1 MAQAQVRVLPS
12 ARNTVM
18 VVDDQSTG
26 RAILEQVVRS
36 LDDRVLVESFARP
49 VDAVVWAT
57 RHVSDLVLVDYMM
70 PDMDGIEFAKRL
82 RALPGYE
89 HVPIVMVT
97 VHDDRKVRYAAL
109 DAGITDFLTK
119 PVDARECLARCRNL
133 LTLRRQQL
141 ALEDRRRLL
150 EHMVED
156 ATREVREREK
166 ETLLRLAR
174 AGEFR
179 DEETGFHLIRMS
191 RYSRLIASAIGLE
204 RDEAETVELAAPL
217 HDIGKI
223 GIPDQI
229 LLKPGKLDDAEWEV
243 MRRHPVIGHEILKGS
258 ASKYVRMGALIAL
271 GHHEKYDGSGYPN
284 GLVGDHIPLC
294 ARIVAVADVY
304 DALTTARPYKG
315 AWKSAQ
321 ALRIPARRSAASTS
335 TRAWSTPSARCRR
348 RSSRCRTS
356 GASRPRRRAAADGRA
371 GRSGEICSGC
381 ARASPRGPTPST
393 SRASLRLI
401 IGALL
406 VRVPAAGHA
415 RRYEREMILWIGGA
429 QFVLG
434 AAHLPAHRLH
444 DAHLAGAARVR
455 AARRRRARS
464 PAYMALCGESA
475 APLFLIYIWVTLG
488 SGFRFG
494 AALPGLR
501 AGDER
506 RRLRHRDLP
515 ERRGGASTPRS
526 ASGCWSAC
534 SPSACTCC
542 RWCGA
547 CSTRWRAPRRPTRRS
562 AASSRW

>member
-1 MAQAQVRVLPS
+1 MARAQVRVLP
-12 ARNTVM
+12 AVRNTVM

-36 LDDRVLVESFARP
+36 VDERVIVEGFARP

-57 RHVSDLVLVDYMM
+57 RHIADLVLVDYMM
-70 PDMDGIEFAKRL
+70 PDMDGIEFVKRL

-133 LTLRRQQL
+133 LTLRRQHL
-141 ALEDRRRLL
+141 VLEDRRRLL

-179 DEETGFHLIRMS
+179 DEETGYHLIRMS
-191 RYSRLIASAIGLE
+191 RYSRLIANALGLD

-229 LLKPGKLDDAEWEV
+229 LLKPAKLDAAEWQV

-304 DALTTARPYKG
+304 DALTSVRPYK
-315 AWKSAQ
+315 
-321 ALRIPARRSAASTS
+321 P
-335 TRAWSTPSARCRR
+335 AWSTENALEYV
-348 RSSRCRTS
+348 SSQA
-356 GASRPRRRAAADGRA
+356 GKHFDPRLVEAFIAAKREVMQVQNEWRDPAQ
-371 GRSGEICSGC
+371 
-381 ARASPRGPTPST
+381 PR
-393 SRASLRLI
+393 
-401 IGALL
+401 
-406 VRVPAAGHA
+406 
-415 RRYEREMILWIGGA
+415 
-429 QFVLG
+429 
-434 AAHLPAHRLH
+434 
-444 DAHLAGAARVR
+444 
-455 AARRRRARS
+455 
-464 PAYMALCGESA
+464 
-475 APLFLIYIWVTLG
+475 
-488 SGFRFG
+488 
-494 AALPGLR
+494 
-501 AGDER
+501 
-506 RRLRHRDLP
+506 
-515 ERRGGASTPRS
+515 
-526 ASGCWSAC
+526 
-534 SPSACTCC
+534 
-542 RWCGA
+542 
-547 CSTRWRAPRRPTRRS
+547 
-562 AASSRW
+562 

>member
-1 MAQAQVRVLPS
+1 MAKAQIHLLPA

-26 RAILEQVVRS
+26 RAILEQVVRG
-36 LDDRVLVESFARP
+36 LDERVVIEGFARP

-70 PDMDGIEFAKRL
+70 PDMDGIEFVKRL

-109 DAGITDFLTK
+109 DAGITDFLSK

-179 DEETGFHLIRMS
+179 DEETGYHLIRMS
-191 RYSRLIASAIGLE
+191 RYSRLIANALALE
-204 RDEAETVELAAPL
+204 LDEVETVELAAPL

-229 LLKPGKLDDAEWEV
+229 LLKPDKLDALEWDV

-294 ARIVAVADVY
+294 ARVVAIADVY
-304 DALTTARPYKG
+304 DALTSVRPYKS
-315 AWKSAQ
+315 AWTSERAFEYVAAQ
-321 ALRIPARRSAASTS
+321 AGRHFDPRLADAFAGLKKEVLQIQSEWRDVPLSA
-335 TRAWSTPSARCRR
+335 
-348 RSSRCRTS
+348 
-356 GASRPRRRAAADGRA
+356 
-371 GRSGEICSGC
+371 
-381 ARASPRGPTPST
+381 
-393 SRASLRLI
+393 
-401 IGALL
+401 
-406 VRVPAAGHA
+406 
-415 RRYEREMILWIGGA
+415 
-429 QFVLG
+429 
-434 AAHLPAHRLH
+434 
-444 DAHLAGAARVR
+444 
-455 AARRRRARS
+455 
-464 PAYMALCGESA
+464 
-475 APLFLIYIWVTLG
+475 
-488 SGFRFG
+488 
-494 AALPGLR
+494 
-501 AGDER
+501 
-506 RRLRHRDLP
+506 
-515 ERRGGASTPRS
+515 
-526 ASGCWSAC
+526 
-534 SPSACTCC
+534 
-542 RWCGA
+542 
-547 CSTRWRAPRRPTRRS
+547 
-562 AASSRW
+562 

>member
-1 MAQAQVRVLPS
+1 MGKPQVRALP
-12 ARNTVM
+12 AVRNTVM

-36 LDDRVLVESFARP
+36 LDERVHVEGFARP

-57 RHVSDLVLVDYMM
+57 RHVADLVLVDYLM
-70 PDMDGIEFAKRL
+70 PDMDGIELVKRL

-89 HVPIVMVT
+89 HIPIVMVT

-133 LTLRRQQL
+133 LTLRRQHL
-141 ALEDRRRLL
+141 VLEDRRRLL

-179 DEETGFHLIRMS
+179 DEETGYHLIRMS
-191 RYSRLIASAIGLE
+191 RYSRLIANALGLD

-229 LLKPGKLDDAEWEV
+229 LLKSGKLDAAEWQV

-304 DALTTARPYKG
+304 DALTSVRPYKP
-315 AWKSAQ
+315 AWTTENALEYVASQAGKHFDPRLVEAFLGVRPEVLQVQSEWRDPAQ
-321 ALRIPARRSAASTS
+321 
-335 TRAWSTPSARCRR
+335 
-348 RSSRCRTS
+348 
-356 GASRPRRRAAADGRA
+356 PR
-371 GRSGEICSGC
+371 
-381 ARASPRGPTPST
+381 
-393 SRASLRLI
+393 
-401 IGALL
+401 
-406 VRVPAAGHA
+406 
-415 RRYEREMILWIGGA
+415 
-429 QFVLG
+429 
-434 AAHLPAHRLH
+434 
-444 DAHLAGAARVR
+444 
-455 AARRRRARS
+455 
-464 PAYMALCGESA
+464 
-475 APLFLIYIWVTLG
+475 
-488 SGFRFG
+488 
-494 AALPGLR
+494 
-501 AGDER
+501 
-506 RRLRHRDLP
+506 
-515 ERRGGASTPRS
+515 
-526 ASGCWSAC
+526 
-534 SPSACTCC
+534 
-542 RWCGA
+542 
-547 CSTRWRAPRRPTRRS
+547 
-562 AASSRW
+562 

>member
-1 MAQAQVRVLPS
+1 MARAQVRVLP
-12 ARNTVM
+12 AVRNTVM

-36 LDDRVLVESFARP
+36 VDERVIVEGFARP

-57 RHVSDLVLVDYMM
+57 RHIADLVLVDYMM
-70 PDMDGIEFAKRL
+70 PDMDGIEFVKRL

-133 LTLRRQQL
+133 LTLRRQHL
-141 ALEDRRRLL
+141 VLEDRRRLL

-179 DEETGFHLIRMS
+179 DEETGYHLIRMS
-191 RYSRLIASAIGLE
+191 RYSRLIANALGLD

-229 LLKPGKLDDAEWEV
+229 LLKPAKLDAAEWQV

-304 DALTTARPYKG
+304 DALTSVRPYK
-315 AWKSAQ
+315 
-321 ALRIPARRSAASTS
+321 P
-335 TRAWSTPSARCRR
+335 AWSTENALEYV
-348 RSSRCRTS
+348 
-356 GASRPRRRAAADGRA
+356 ASQAGKHFDPRLVEAFIAAKREVMQVQNEWRDPAQ
-371 GRSGEICSGC
+371 
-381 ARASPRGPTPST
+381 PR
-393 SRASLRLI
+393 
-401 IGALL
+401 
-406 VRVPAAGHA
+406 
-415 RRYEREMILWIGGA
+415 
-429 QFVLG
+429 
-434 AAHLPAHRLH
+434 
-444 DAHLAGAARVR
+444 
-455 AARRRRARS
+455 
-464 PAYMALCGESA
+464 
-475 APLFLIYIWVTLG
+475 
-488 SGFRFG
+488 
-494 AALPGLR
+494 
-501 AGDER
+501 
-506 RRLRHRDLP
+506 
-515 ERRGGASTPRS
+515 
-526 ASGCWSAC
+526 
-534 SPSACTCC
+534 
-542 RWCGA
+542 
-547 CSTRWRAPRRPTRRS
+547 
-562 AASSRW
+562 

>member
-1 MAQAQVRVLPS
+1 MKAQVRVLP
-12 ARNTVM
+12 AVRNTII

-36 LDDRVLVESFARP
+36 LDERVLVEGFARP

-57 RHVSDLVLVDYMM
+57 RHVADLVLVDYMM
-70 PDMDGIEFAKRL
+70 PDMDGIELVRRL

-133 LTLRRQQL
+133 LTLRRQHL
-141 ALEDRRRLL
+141 VLEDRRRLL

-179 DEETGFHLIRMS
+179 DEETGYHLIRMS
-191 RYSRLIASAIGLE
+191 RYSRLIANAIGLE

-229 LLKPGKLDDAEWEV
+229 LLKPGKLDAAEWQV

-304 DALTTARPYKG
+304 DALSSIRPYK
-315 AWKSAQ
+315 Q
-321 ALRIPARRSAASTS
+321 
-335 TRAWSTPSARCRR
+335 AWSTDEALHYVSSQRGKHFDARLVD
-348 RSSRCRTS
+348 
-356 GASRPRRRAAADGRA
+356 AF
-371 GRSGEICSGC
+371 
-381 ARASPRGPTPST
+381 
-393 SRASLRLI
+393 
-401 IGALL
+401 IGMK
-406 VRVPAAGHA
+406 
-415 RRYEREMILWIGGA
+415 REVVQVQNEWRD
-429 QFVLG
+429 
-434 AAHLPAHRLH
+434 PAH
-444 DAHLAGAARVR
+444 
-455 AARRRRARS
+455 
-464 PAYMALCGESA
+464 
-475 APLFLIYIWVTLG
+475 
-488 SGFRFG
+488 
-494 AALPGLR
+494 
-501 AGDER
+501 
-506 RRLRHRDLP
+506 
-515 ERRGGASTPRS
+515 
-526 ASGCWSAC
+526 
-534 SPSACTCC
+534 
-542 RWCGA
+542 
-547 CSTRWRAPRRPTRRS
+547 
-562 AASSRW
+562 SR